1 MFANIIKKIK
11 QIVIKRIKNKFKE
24 KTNLMIVL
32 KNLRVMR

>member
-11 QIVIKRIKNKFKE
+11 QIVIKRIKNKLKE
-24 KTNLMIVL
+24 KKNLMIVL

>member
-1 MFANIIKKIK
+1 MFVNIIKKIK
-11 QIVIKRIKNKFKE
+11 QIVIKRIKNKLKE

>member
-24 KTNLMIVL
+24 KTNLMILL

>member
-11 QIVIKRIKNKFKE
+11 QIVIKRIKNKFKG
-24 KTNLMIVL
+24 KTNLMVVL